1 VRGIFVGIY
10 VMVGVP
16 LFAFTLGQFAGMI
29 VESAIRE
36 REMQIMSRP
45 LGESEFKFAL
55 TLKRNLKTATA
66 AVTAVPNNDKGV
78 DSVRNSVSR
87 ASMSEKIRSNF
98 TDHSSLFLRKDPLR
112 HQCGGEFCNSSS
124 QGQGTHPHGHR
135 QRAYSESCIKRASED
150 QQPPAPDQ
158 QPPESSF
165 SEFAI
170 DFGEFVVLEM
180 LRLRRVDEHDL
191 EAIRN
196 LFDDIDYDNAGTI
209 DQAKLER
216 FSHLLHSS
224 ARADAQEITHGEV
237 PHGSRINE
245 GSSFLK
251 VESEMSMSC
260 HDCGVPPPIAAHSA
274 IGLPQFYSESPEV
287 MECPASNG
295 SMLPVMASNAAAQ
308 DRLSMRSD
316 ASNSTQYSLPIEQH
330 GDVVDSLTSSV
341 SPAVIGSLGSPSSF
355 SQSGIQKEFFKS
367 IDGDKVDENLQN
379 LSACGRS
386 VGESDGVFDTGR
398 PRGGSFASRESA
410 SGHKHSIADE
420 YNRLL
425 MPILH
430 LRHQAS
436 SSGARVGRGERR
448 PSIGSSA
455 TEASP
460 PGSIR
465 RQSFDIDAYSDCE
478 SEDSPTRRG
487 ARAGFWPVSGEKGPG
502 IEGLDSNGKRSRDRR
517 RNGFPGHF
525 IEEGSDQEE
534 DMESGLGYG
543 SGSASGSGSGRG
555 PREEVDTEEEGT
567 ISVLLKT
574 FGFSKYG
581 AMNAIEEENS

>member
-29 VESAIRE
+29 VERAIRE

-55 TLKRNLKTATA
+55 TLKRNPKTATA
-66 AVTAVPNNDKGV
+66 TVTAVPTNEKGV
-78 DSVRNSVSR
+78 DSKRNSVSR
-87 ASMSEKIRSNF
+87 ASMSEKVRSSL
-98 TDHSSLFLRKDPLR
+98 TDHSSLFLRKDPQR
-112 HQCGGEFCNSSS
+112 HQCGGEFCTSSS
-124 QGQGTHPHGHR
+124 QGQGTHLHGHR
-135 QRAYSESCIKRASED
+135 KRAYSESCIKTASAESS
-150 QQPPAPDQ
+150 APEQ
-158 QPPESSF
+158 LPPESSF

-224 ARADAQEITHGEV
+224 ARADAQEMTRDEVLHGT
-237 PHGSRINE
+237 RINE

-251 VESEMSMSC
+251 VESEMSMSG
-260 HDCGVPPPIAAHSA
+260 HDCVVPPPIAAHSA
-274 IGLPQFYSESPEV
+274 IGLPQFYAESPEIV
-287 MECPASNG
+287 ECPG
-295 SMLPVMASNAAAQ
+295 SKGTMLPVMASNYAVQ

-316 ASNSTQYSLPIEQH
+316 ASNSTQYSLPVEQY

-341 SPAVIGSLGSPSSF
+341 PPASLGSLGSPSSF
-355 SQSGIQKEFFKS
+355 LQGGLQKEFFKNT
-367 IDGDKVDENLQN
+367 DGDKVEENLQN
-379 LSACGRS
+379 LSAFGRS
-386 VGESDGVFDTGR
+386 GGESDGVFDMGR
-398 PRGGSFASRESA
+398 PRGASFASREST

-425 MPILH
+425 MPILQ

-448 PSIGSSA
+448 PSIGSTA

-460 PGSIR
+460 PGSMR

-487 ARAGFWPVSGEKGPG
+487 ARAGFWPVSAEKGLG
-502 IEGLDSNGKRSRDRR
+502 IEGSDSSVKRFRDRR
-517 RNGFPGHF
+517 RNGFPGRF
-525 IEEGSDQEE
+525 LEEGSDQEE
-534 DMESGLGYG
+534 AMESGLGYG
-543 SGSASGSGSGRG
+543 SESGSGRG

-567 ISVLLKT
+567 MSILLKT

-581 AMNAIEEENS
+581 AMNAIEEENG